1 MLWDSQIQPNFLI
14 GIWAI
19 LESIRKRAFLQKL
32 KEGSQGC
39 HCSWCPA
46 FPPPKGGTTRK
57 KLLCLPTLNIYFNLV
72 FIVTFPKHWNAIHC
86 YWKVTTQIK
95 CSVFYHTDKSL
106 LGRIINTFK
115 VHYVFQV
122 HDSSALGKSIISWHM
137 FKCCNLSH
145 LW

>member
-1 MLWDSQIQPNFLI
+1 MRLSN
-14 GIWAI
+14 
-19 LESIRKRAFLQKL
+19 
-32 KEGSQGC
+32 
-39 HCSWCPA
+39 
-46 FPPPKGGTTRK
+46 PPKFPHRYLSYFGEHKEKGLSTKTQGREAK
-57 KLLCLPTLNIYFNLV
+57 VVIALGVQLSHLPKEALPEKLLCLPTLNIYFNLF

-95 CSVFYHTDKSL
+95 WSVFYHMDKSL